1 MEMSDLE
8 GEDWRVDILEDGYG
22 GDPTTM
28 RPTGEPL
35 VFDWPGEGD
44 DVFGQNIRG
53 SQASINVYSDTDFE
67 YSELFTSD
75 GLEFKVNIYYD
86 TTTLFWTGWINADTW
101 SEPYQPTS
109 YPVTITA
116 NDGLGL
122 LKGFDFTDLS
132 ITSRATFS
140 DIIYQTLGEIGFTAF
155 TEFVNVYDIDM
166 DSGTGDSPL
175 DQSGAEPDL
184 WEESTMYEALSDVLK
199 TFNAGM
205 TQQMGKMIIYRY
217 KELSDVTM
225 RGRIFTSATAK
236 SSTTRTPLQSINRAT
251 TASDFDEVG
260 GTLMIMPQVSLLNI
274 SQSYGVRESILDS
287 WQFNYEDFS
296 GSWDVSNW
304 TETSTPDPRPIGL
317 NSLTKGDNPGVYLHS
332 VRTTSTGGA
341 NLNQSLAVKS
351 SATDGTIVDFDWALL
366 NNSGSEETLKVAV
379 EIKIVEAGTGTPY
392 YFTGSTWSVVA
403 TTLPV
408 TGNILAIGV
417 GEWTG
422 WTNYRA
428 SVGTSKKGVITATLY
443 CVVESGGASSVYT
456 AYKNIKIQFSNS
468 DGIIL
473 EGKEYEI
480 TNAVNGQIVDLAYN
494 LGDGDTALTN
504 ALVMENGSIHQ
515 EYIDLTQ
522 VAAQFAAN
530 HSGDYAGIT
539 VTSSTN
545 DIIFTADVAGTDFT
559 GATTITNTVTD
570 LDGSVVNTTANVVAV
585 KRVDTVTL
593 DTGTGGSADVL
604 CNGVTTGATYNG
616 SYTQTATDFVT
627 NRAADYLPAVIVTS
641 SGDDIIFTAA
651 VAGVNFTGSTTI
663 TNSIPDLDGS
673 VANTTANVVGVA
685 RVDTISLTGTSG
697 TADILCDETTE
708 EATFNFT
715 PTTAWDTR
723 GGSEN
728 DPIVELIGGEIGNQF
743 SRPKH
748 LLDLELLEQSNA
760 FLDLVGNLQD
770 DLNQFDGSDRVF
782 IMNRANY
789 DVRNRRWALGLNEL
803 I

>member
-1 MEMSDLE
+1 MSDLE

-35 VFDWPGEGD
+35 VFDWPGDGD

-101 SEPYQPTS
+101 SEPYRPTS

-140 DIIYQTLGEIGFTAF
+140 DYIYQILGEVGFTAF
-155 TEFVNVYDIDM
+155 TEFVNVYDTDM

-236 SSTTRTPLQSINRAT
+236 SSTTRTPLQSINRST
-251 TASDFDEVG
+251 TASNFDEVG

-304 TETSTPDPRPIGL
+304 TETSTPDPRPVGN
-317 NSLTKGDNPGVYLHS
+317 NSLLRGDNTGVYLHS
-332 VRTTSTGGA
+332 VRAAAGGSGP
-341 NLNQSLAVKS
+341 NLNQSIVVKS
-351 SATDGTIVDFDWALL
+351 SATDGTIVEFDWGMI
-366 NNSGSEETLKVAV
+366 NNSPGSLTGRVQA
-379 EIKIVEAGTGTPY
+379 EISIVEGGTTY
-392 YFTGSTWSVVA
+392 YFTGTAWSASSSQV
-403 TTLPV
+403 PV
-408 TGNILAIGV
+408 TGAILTVGV
-417 GEWTG
+417 NEFTG
-422 WTNYRA
+422 WTTYTQTIN
-428 SVGTSKKGVITATLY
+428 TSKRGPLTVKLFAIA
-443 CVVESGGASSVYT
+443 ESGSAASFYS
-456 AYKNIKIQFSNS
+456 AYKNIKIKFSNS

-604 CNGVTTGATYNG
+604 CNGVTTGATYNA

-651 VAGVNFTGSTTI
+651 VAGVDFTGSTTI

-685 RVDTISLTGTSG
+685 RVDTISLTGSSG